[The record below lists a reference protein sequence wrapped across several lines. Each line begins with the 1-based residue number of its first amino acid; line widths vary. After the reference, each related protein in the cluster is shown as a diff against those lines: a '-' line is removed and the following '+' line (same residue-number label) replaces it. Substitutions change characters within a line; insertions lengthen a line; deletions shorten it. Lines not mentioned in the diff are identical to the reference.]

1 MNLPPDFSQI
11 DQIGI
16 VVRDLDR
23 SMAQYHELLGWGPW
37 DVFEY
42 HAPWTHD
49 TEIRGEPREYTMLGA
64 ETMVGS
70 LVVELIEPT
79 SPSPYTEW
87 MEKHGEGLHHLLVGW
102 AGDLQS
108 SGESTGDDDL
118 EERSSRVR
126 EAFAEHGSASRCRDG
141 SATSRSTTTSTRSR
155 VEGDHRV
162 RGRDGPGLRGRPPA
176 TPSEVTAVRRLEG
189 KRVIVTGAA
198 SSNLRRLI
206 TRRARATPAHDPPQ
220 ARFAPAWP
228 RSTTNDAPVRTA
240 ASGVVTCP

>member
-1 MNLPPDFSQI
+1 MNLPPDFFQI

-16 VVRDLDR
+16 LVRDLDR

-42 HAPWTHD
+42 QAPWLHD

-64 ETMVGS
+64 EAMVGG

-87 MEKHGEGLHHLLVGW
+87 MEKHGEGLHHILVGW

-118 EERSSRVR
+118 EERSARVR
-126 EAFAEHGSASRCRDG
+126 EAFAARGIGVLMSGRVGDVSQYYYLDTEPALKVIIESGG
-141 SATSRSTTTSTRSR
+141 AT
-155 VEGDHRV
+155 
-162 RGRDGPGLRGRPPA
+162 GRDLR
-176 TPSEVTAVRRLEG
+176 VVRRHPPEG
-189 KRVIVTGAA
+189 G
-198 SSNLRRLI
+198 
-206 TRRARATPAHDPPQ
+206 
-220 ARFAPAWP
+220 
-228 RSTTNDAPVRTA
+228 
-240 ASGVVTCP
+240 